1 MSVSYE
7 RKSKRNDES
16 LKTVII
22 GKWADINFKALNFK
36 AINIK
41 IVVCILPYKIKIF
54 LFDLFN
60 SGENEA

>member
-16 LKTVII
+16 PKTVNI
-22 GKWADINFKALNFK
+22 GKLMNVDFKPLNFR

>member
-22 GKWADINFKALNFK
+22 GKWIDNNFKALNFK
-36 AINIK
+36 TINIK
-41 IVVCILPYKIKIF
+41 IAICIPRYKIKIL
-54 LFDLFN
+54 LFDFFN
-60 SGENEA
+60 SGEN